1 MNKLLVVAVLLALL
15 AVSAESFR
23 MPRQAEDKEEGPLT
37 KLCNTVKSYYS
48 DAVNTVS
55 DYVETIKGLKLE
67 EKAKNLY
74 EETTTILSTYNSIV
88 QDQIYHLLTSKP

>member
-23 MPRQAEDKEEGPLT
+23 MPRQAKDEEGPLT
-37 KLCNTVKSYYS
+37 QLCNTVKSYYS
-48 DAVNTVS
+48 GAVNTVS
-55 DYVETIKGLKLE
+55 DYVETIKGFKLE

-74 EETTTILSTYNSIV
+74 TDTTTILSTYNSIL
-88 QDQIYHLLTSKP
+88 QDQIYHLLTSKQ